1 LRLKKYII
9 ILTVLISAVS
19 IILFI
24 AETSIG
30 VYTNTTNQSLI
41 RIKTQ
46 LPTLFRYISIY
57 SLFILFLIASYIF
70 LGKKCNRFICN
81 FIRKL
86 DVTDQ
91 FIWQNSNYLT
101 GIDRKSL
108 SCLSLFSICVIAV
121 RNWSCILFGYFKYD
135 DFEFFSTN
143 RTEPLLSLLVTT
155 HGDHLLPLYRIEV
168 ALMNFLFGVNPIYYN
183 LFVSVL
189 FALILVFAGL
199 LLREMKTSQITIVL
213 FAILCIGWIDWGE
226 ITAGYLCI
234 SVYIQITLLSMISI
248 WSYFR
253 WTKTSAKIFVFL
265 TIVCIGS
272 ALFLDISG
280 VWVPLG
286 VIILSFCEFLSKRSS
301 QGFRDWFKAH
311 RWLLLAILI
320 LYSAFAMLNFFVFFI
335 SKQGNFLSMSG
346 NHSHT
351 IFSFLTQLFYLIS
364 GGLLLSPLFPVG
376 YHLLPIVL
384 LLPLLIV
391 LFALAGII
399 IYKTVKY
406 SEAECKW
413 RIIYVLLIILM
424 TATIVVI
431 GRPMTGFN
439 YALVTKYTGVLYLW
453 YCLLIS
459 LIWNHY
465 WRKAELTGKSRIAT
479 FCIIMLLWF
488 IGHQMFFD
496 NILFLYQAE
505 ATGYSINIAEA
516 RIRKNNVNEIRQ
528 RLMLPL
534 LALQRSELR
543 IPSLDGKFIYSVYPK
558 LFKYNLSHYMDFIVP
573 EGNKVILFKNKAM
586 QGWTAKDV
594 VTVTSLRSN
603 IDSEFIKY
611 LENDS
616 YAQRL
621 YLSPVELSANSVSG
635 TAFKTDSIR
644 PRQLVSTT
652 TLSHQPPGSLLIHS
666 NGAAELII
674 DKGDWDPEERH
685 LLVLNVGHFGS
696 TNTDNVKLEVHFSG
710 ELKIPYSKNYIV
722 IPSGKQST
730 LSIDLLQI
738 YSYSLNQRVGSLRIA
753 FPVPGKYLVSDMKL
767 I

>member
-1 LRLKKYII
+1 M
-9 ILTVLISAVS
+9 
-19 IILFI
+19 
-24 AETSIG
+24 AETSVGEYI
-30 VYTNTTNQSLI
+30 NTTDQSLI

-57 SLFILFLIASYIF
+57 FIFILVLLVSYVFL
-70 LGKKCNRFICN
+70 KMKCNRFICN
-81 FIRKL
+81 YISKL
-86 DVTDQ
+86 DVNDQ
-91 FIWQNSNYLT
+91 LIWQDNNYLT

-108 SCLSLFSICVIAV
+108 ICLSLFSICVIAV

-143 RTEPLLSLLVTT
+143 RTESLLSLIVTT
-155 HGDHLLPLYRIEV
+155 HGDHLLPLYRMEV
-168 ALMNFLFGVNPIYYN
+168 ALMNFLLGVNPIYYN
-183 LFVSVL
+183 LFASSLFVL
-189 FALILVFAGL
+189 MLIFAGL
-199 LLREMKTSQITIVL
+199 LLREMKTSQFTIVL
-213 FAILCIGWIDWGE
+213 FAILCVGWIDWGE
-226 ITAGYLCI
+226 ITAGYFCI

-253 WTKTSAKIFVFL
+253 WTKTSARIYVFL

-280 VWVPLG
+280 VWAPLG

-301 QGFRDWFKAH
+301 LLFRDWFRSH
-311 RWLLLAILI
+311 RWLFLAIFI
-320 LYSAFAMLNFFVFFI
+320 LYSAFAMLNIFVFFI
-335 SKQGNFLSMSG
+335 SKHGNFLSMSG

-384 LLPLLIV
+384 LLPLLTV
-391 LFALAGII
+391 LFVLAGYI
-399 IYKTVKY
+399 IYKTVKH
-406 SEAECKW
+406 SEAEFKW

-431 GRPMTGFN
+431 GRPMAGFN

-465 WRKAELTGKSRIAT
+465 WRKAELTGKSRMAT

-516 RIRKNNVNEIRQ
+516 RIRKYNVNEIRQ
-528 RLMLPL
+528 RLILPL

-573 EGNKVILFKNKAM
+573 EGEKVILYKNKAM

-621 YLSPVELSANSVSG
+621 YLSPVELSANSVSDT
-635 TAFKTDSIR
+635 TAKLDSSKLI
-644 PRQLVSTT
+644 PLENTT
-652 TLSHQPPGSLLIHS
+652 TLSHQSNGSILLNS

-685 LLVLNVGHFGS
+685 LLVINVGHYGT
-696 TNTDNVKLEVHFSG
+696 TNTDNVKLEVHFTG
-710 ELKIPYSKNYIV
+710 ELKIPYNKNYIE

-730 LSIDLLQI
+730 LLIDLLQI
-738 YSYSLNQRVGSLRIA
+738 YSYSLNQRVGRLRIA
-753 FPVPGKYLVSDMKL
+753 FPVPGKYLVSEMHL